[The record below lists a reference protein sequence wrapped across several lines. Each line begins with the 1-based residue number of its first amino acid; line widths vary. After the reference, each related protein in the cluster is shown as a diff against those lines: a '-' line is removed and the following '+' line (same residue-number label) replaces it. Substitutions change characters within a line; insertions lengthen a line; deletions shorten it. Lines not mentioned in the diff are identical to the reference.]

1 MSSAAERSRDIS
13 LKQGDS
19 STTLGMTYPI
29 VEHFYSLQGEGANAG
44 KPAYFLR
51 LSGCNVQCDFCDSK
65 NSWDDGSAQE
75 MAVEEIVKIVRG
87 CLDDAR
93 HDGTRNVVITGGEPL
108 LHDLTEL
115 CNALRTHIPS
125 VNLWLETS
133 GTAPFSGDFDHVCLS
148 PKKTH
153 LPLSENYAKA
163 NELKVIIQDLEDFEF
178 AETQAQ
184 QVNPNCRLFLQTEW
198 SAKNNEAIIDYI
210 LRNPKWRLSVQLHKI
225 LNIQ

>member
-1 MSSAAERSRDIS
+1 M
-13 LKQGDS
+13 KH
-19 STTLGMTYPI
+19 YPI
-29 VEHFYSLQGEGANAG
+29 IEHFYSLQGEGANAG

-65 NSWDDGSAQE
+65 NSWNNTNAQE
-75 MAVEEIVKIVRG
+75 MALEDIVNLVKKA
-87 CLDDAR
+87 DAK
-93 HDGTRNVVITGGEPL
+93 NVVITGGEPL

-115 CNALRTHIPS
+115 CNALRTHIPNVS
-125 VNLWLETS
+125 LWLETS

-184 QVNPNCRLFLQTEW
+184 QVNPNCKLFLQTEW

-210 LRNPKWRLSVQLHKI
+210 LKNPKWRLSVQLHKV

>member
-1 MSSAAERSRDIS
+1 MKE
-13 LKQGDS
+13 
-19 STTLGMTYPI
+19 YPI

-51 LSGCNVQCDFCDSK
+51 LSGCNVQCVFCDSK
-65 NSWDDGSAQE
+65 NSWDSRNAQE
-75 MAVEEIVKIVRG
+75 MALEDIVDLVKKA
-87 CLDDAR
+87 DAK
-93 HDGTRNVVITGGEPL
+93 NVVITGGEPL

-115 CNALRTHIPS
+115 CNALRTHIPN

-210 LRNPKWRLSVQLHKI
+210 LRNPKWRLSVQLHKV

>member
-1 MSSAAERSRDIS
+1 M
-13 LKQGDS
+13 KH
-19 STTLGMTYPI
+19 YPI
-29 VEHFYSLQGEGANAG
+29 IEHFYSLQGEGANAG

-51 LSGCNVQCDFCDSK
+51 LSGCNVRCDFCDSK
-65 NSWDDGSAQE
+65 NSWDNENAQE
-75 MAVEEIVKIVRG
+75 IALEDIVNLVKKA
-87 CLDDAR
+87 DAK
-93 HDGTRNVVITGGEPL
+93 NIVITGGEPL